1 MKNKNMNQL
10 DEWLDRFFDKF
21 KYLPKFPDG
30 LYIDNDEAEVN
41 RDFIATLQ
49 RCVETGVDETIEKYG
64 TWKPS
69 GVSIW
74 DRDAIVD

>member
-1 MKNKNMNQL
+1 MKKKYENQL
-10 DEWLDRFFDKF
+10 DEWLDLFFDKF

-41 RDFIATLQ
+41 REFIAALKKSI
-49 RCVETGVDETIEKYG
+49 ETGVDETIKKYG
-64 TWKPS
+64 TWERS

>member
-1 MKNKNMNQL
+1 MRKKYPNKTI
-10 DEWLDRFFDKF
+10 EWMERFSDKF
-21 KYLPKFPDG
+21 GYSVKIPDG

-49 RCVETGVDETIEKYG
+49 HCVETGVDETIEKYG

>member
-1 MKNKNMNQL
+1 MRKKYPNKTI
-10 DEWLDRFFDKF
+10 EWMERFSDKF
-21 KYLPKFPDG
+21 GYSVKIPDG
-30 LYIDNDEAEVN
+30 LFIDNDEAEVN
-41 RDFIATLQ
+41 REFIATLK

>member
-1 MKNKNMNQL
+1 MRKKYPNKTI
-10 DEWLDRFFDKF
+10 EWMERFSDKF
-21 KYLPKFPDG
+21 GYSVKIPDG

-41 RDFIATLQ
+41 REFIATLK
-49 RCVETGVDETIEKYG
+49 RCVEAGVDETIEKYG